1 VRLSALQGNDPSLD
15 SNEELYLAWED
26 DPGEQARR
34 IWFWW
39 YGCRDQ
45 FDAFPTALRLVALVE
60 TSSASVESLFS
71 VLKLAVDAIGKFML
85 EETLVTRLF
94 VQYNMVRYG
103 VYQSPPTS
111 R

>member
-1 VRLSALQGNDPSLD
+1 
-15 SNEELYLAWED
+15 
-26 DPGEQARR
+26 
-34 IWFWW
+34 
-39 YGCRDQ
+39 
-45 FDAFPTALRLVALVE
+45 VALVE

-71 VLKLAVDAIGKFML
+71 VLKLAVDAIGQFML